1 MLKMN
6 KRILICFAV
15 MISIL
20 MVSAFN
26 WVGAEEKK
34 SEPQSGTTTNTQ
46 EQGQS
51 KDSKKSDSTDE
62 KGTKSDDV
70 PITDVE
76 VQGQKDGSA
85 DSGYQTDTANVG
97 PLGEQSQQDTP
108 YSVNVTSGEMLENQ
122 QADSVSAALKY
133 NPTVSNGSGSNTVG
147 GGTSFT
153 IRGFT
158 SSTMMIDGM
167 RTDLNGPPIED
178 KERIEVLNGAAGF
191 LYGISNPGGIINYVL
206 KRPTDYPLAKVTIG
220 NYGGNQNYFHSDFG
234 GPIDHDGKFG
244 YRLNALYVKKG
255 ETEVENEQ
263 HGRRLVSAAFDWHPA
278 PDQLFTFDYSHF
290 DSEIEQGDN
299 IFTIGT
305 GVTAI
310 PAAPDASKNYMPSY
324 STAKDSYDRYGLGY
338 TKDINDIFSFRSAI
352 RYNDETRYRHRASIA
367 LTDDD
372 GDFTMSRN
380 YYNTEATTTQGY
392 SFMDAQFRTGLMSHT
407 MTFGFSEDYTTTL
420 YAYPYKTGKVTY
432 TGTNNIYDPSDWPD
446 DKSGDT
452 VGDPDKP
459 TAKTRYTSTLLGDK
473 IAFNQQWSVFLGIN
487 RVGLDVKSWS
497 YNTSGV
503 STVQPENEK
512 NALTPAASLTY
523 KINPEM
529 TSYISYIESLQAG
542 PTVASA
548 YANAGEVLDPYRSK
562 QQEIGLKTQLG
573 GLNVNTAL
581 FRIEKA
587 NAYADA
593 VTNIYSEDGQEVHMG
608 LELTATGKMSQNF
621 TLTGGFTLLKAEIT
635 EASDAEQIGNT
646 PFGVPEKIARLYMEY
661 AFPTIAG
668 LVLTGGLSYTGQE
681 WVDSSNHETLA
692 IPEVVTGD
700 IGVRYRRP
708 CYGHDVILRLNVKNV
723 TNKNY
728 WTSTG
733 GGSLGLGDPRTIS
746 FSVEIP
752 LL

>member
-1 MLKMN
+1 MSLIMRQIK
-6 KRILICFAV
+6 KRKIVTLALMTILILKVFD
-15 MISIL
+15 
-20 MVSAFN
+20 
-26 WVGAEEKK
+26 WVGAEEKP
-34 SEPQSGTTTNTQ
+34 SATTTTAAQ
-46 EQGQS
+46 EAQS
-51 KDSKKSDSTDE
+51 KDSKKTDSSEDQ
-62 KGTKSDDV
+62 GPKSDEV
-70 PITDVE
+70 PVTDVE
-76 VQGQKDGSA
+76 VKGQKDGGA
-85 DSGYQTDTANVG
+85 DSGYRTETASVG

-108 YSVNVTSGEMLENQ
+108 YSVNVTSGEMMDNQ
-122 QADSVSAALKY
+122 QADSASAALKY
-133 NPTVSNGSGSNTVG
+133 NPTVSNSSGSNTVG
-147 GGTSFT
+147 GASFA

-158 SSTMMIDGM
+158 STTMTIDGM
-167 RTDLNGPPIED
+167 RTEFTGSPMED

-206 KRPTDYPLAKVTIG
+206 KRPTDNPLAKITIG
-220 NYGGNQNYFHSDFG
+220 NYGGDQEYVHGDFG

-244 YRLNALYVKKG
+244 YRANILYVKKG
-255 ETEVENEQ
+255 ETEVEDEQ
-263 HGRRLVSAAFDWHPA
+263 HGRELISTAFDWHILPGE
-278 PDQLFTFDYSHF
+278 LLTFDYSYF
-290 DSEIEQGDN
+290 TSEIEHGDN

-305 GVTAI
+305 GVTSI
-310 PAAPDASKNYMPSY
+310 PSAPDASKNYMPSY
-324 STAKDSYDRYGLGY
+324 SIANDSYERYGLRY
-338 TKDINDIFSFRSAI
+338 TKEINNVFSIRSAV
-352 RYNDETRYRHRASIA
+352 RYNDESHYRHRASSA
-367 LTDDD
+367 LTDNE

-380 YYNTEATTTQGY
+380 YYNTEAIITQGY
-392 SFMDAQFRTGLMSHT
+392 SYMDAQFQTGSVGHK
-407 MTFGFSEDYTTTL
+407 MTFGFSEYNIKTL
-420 YAYPYKTGKVTY
+420 YAYPYATGKISY
-432 TGTNNIYDPSDWPD
+432 PGTNNIYDPTSWPA
-446 DKSGDT
+446 DKPGET
-452 VGDPDKP
+452 VGDPDKS
-459 TAKTRYTSTLLGDK
+459 TAKTEYTSTLIGDQ
-473 IAFNQQWSVFLGIN
+473 IALTGQWAIFLGVN
-487 RVGLDVKSWS
+487 QVGLDVKSWS

-503 STVQPENEK
+503 STAHPENEK
-512 NALTPAASLTY
+512 DALTPTASLTY

-529 TSYISYIESLQAG
+529 TSYISYIESLQTG
-542 PTVASA
+542 PTVGST

-621 TLTGGFTLLKAEIT
+621 TLIGGFTLLKAEIT

-646 PFGVPEKIARLYMEY
+646 PSGVPEKIARLYMEY

-668 LVLTGGLSYTGQE
+668 LVLTGGLSCTGQE

-692 IPEVVTGD
+692 IPEVITGD

-733 GGSLGLGDPRTIS
+733 GSMLSLGDPRTIS

-752 LL
+752 VL